1 MRKLAILCLVVAAL
15 NAVIYYEPKSK
26 NRATNMAKQ

>member
-1 MRKLAILCLVVAAL
+1 MRKLSILCLVVAAL

-26 NRATNMAKQ
+26 KMAINMAKQ